1 MIMKEKKEAR
11 TIRQKLT
18 VFMTSSITASMAALI
33 GVLGV
38 MAIVF
43 LVDLTNELQN
53 TETLAVEEE
62 VSIWYSERM
71 AELRSI
77 RNTVENY
84 NMTSD
89 SSYDLQGYLA
99 HMLAE
104 YEDNGIYDYYIGM
117 ADKTCYFGGGWE
129 PAPGEY
135 DPTTR
140 DWYKNAVS
148 AEDVIVSEAYVDA
161 ETGRVVITMS
171 APVHENGNVV
181 GVIAADI
188 FTDDVQ
194 ALAADSFDRA
204 DTKYVVLIDS
214 AGTILAHKNSEFLP
228 TVDSSGE
235 EVLTN
240 YKDAIIPEKV
250 VGSAEMK
257 KAIGNDYRGVF
268 RVYTGQDI
276 QGAGVTAIV
285 VDEGTHYYRGVIL
298 FVITCSILVF
308 VIYFVVQRRVKSK
321 LYPLLDPLKELVTVA
336 DNMSRGQLDYKPEHI
351 SDDEIGDLYIAIE
364 KSNES
369 IRSYIGDV
377 AEKLEAIS
385 NGDLRAQVT
394 MDYIGDFEVLKT
406 SINKISES
414 LNMSMQTILRS
425 ADSVHEHAKN
435 VSGEAS
441 ELSANVSNVNERIS
455 GIHEGISAIRQK
467 YEESLNSASE
477 SLKLSDNASEAL
489 KDSYKQLDSLLTAME
504 TISDKS
510 NRIVEIINTI
520 NQIAAQTNLLA
531 LNASIEAARAG
542 EAGRGFAVVADN
554 VQVLAAQTAQAVS
567 DSEGLIRESVSAVEE
582 GRHIVDIAVEKM
594 KSAVEKNEDVHAH
607 IISMTDSIREET
619 SIVENVAQSIRGIDD
634 FARKTESA
642 SKECVDMTKGLYAE
656 VDTMHE
662 IVGRFDL

>member
-43 LVDLTNELQN
+43 LVNLTNELQN

-148 AEDVIVSEAYVDA
+148 AEDIIVSEAYVDA

-240 YKDAIIPEKV
+240 YKDAKIPEKV

-489 KDSYKQLDSLLTAME
+489 KGSYKQLDSLLTAME

-594 KSAVEKNEDVHAH
+594 KSAVEKNEDVHTH

-642 SKECVDMTKGLYAE
+642 SKECVDMTKGLYDE

>member
-117 ADKTCYFGGGWE
+117 ADKTCFFGGGWE

-140 DWYKNAVS
+140 DWYKSAVS

-240 YKDAIIPEKV
+240 YKDAKIPEKV

-276 QGAGVTAIV
+276 QGTGVTAIV

-489 KDSYKQLDSLLTAME
+489 KGSYKQLDSLLTAME

-594 KSAVEKNEDVHAH
+594 KSAVEKNEDVHTH

-619 SIVENVAQSIRGIDD
+619 SIVENVAQSICGIDD

-642 SKECVDMTKGLYAE
+642 SKECVDMTKGLYDE

>member
-43 LVDLTNELQN
+43 LVNLTNELQN

-62 VSIWYSERM
+62 VSIWYAERM

-140 DWYKNAVS
+140 DWYMNAVS

-240 YKDAIIPEKV
+240 YKDARIPEKV

-276 QGAGVTAIV
+276 QGMGVTAIV

-308 VIYFVVQRRVKSK
+308 VIYFVVQRRVKNK

-394 MDYIGDFEVLKT
+394 MDYIGDFEELKT

-414 LNMSMQTILRS
+414 LTMSMQNILRS

-441 ELSANVSNVNERIS
+441 ELSANVSHVNERIS

-489 KDSYKQLDSLLTAME
+489 KGSYKQLDSLLTAME

-582 GRHIVDIAVEKM
+582 GRRIVDIAVEKM
-594 KSAVEKNEDVHAH
+594 KSAVEKNEDVHTH

-642 SKECVDMTKGLYAE
+642 SKECVDMTKGLYDE

>member
-117 ADKTCYFGGGWE
+117 ADKTCFFGGGWE

-140 DWYKNAVS
+140 DWYKSAVS

-240 YKDAIIPEKV
+240 YKDAKIPEKV

-257 KAIGNDYRGVF
+257 KAMGNDYRGVF

-276 QGAGVTAIV
+276 QGTGVTAIV

-369 IRSYIGDV
+369 IRSYIGEV

-489 KDSYKQLDSLLTAME
+489 KGSYKQLDSLLTAME

-594 KSAVEKNEDVHAH
+594 KSAVEKNEYVHTH

-619 SIVENVAQSIRGIDD
+619 SIVENVAQSICGIDD

-642 SKECVDMTKGLYAE
+642 SKECVDMTKGLYDE

>member
-240 YKDAIIPEKV
+240 YKDAKIPEKV

-276 QGAGVTAIV
+276 QGTGVTAIV

-489 KDSYKQLDSLLTAME
+489 KGSYKQLDSLLTAME

-594 KSAVEKNEDVHAH
+594 KSAVEKNEDVHTH

-619 SIVENVAQSIRGIDD
+619 SIVENVAQSICGIDD

-642 SKECVDMTKGLYAE
+642 SKECVDMTKGLYDE

>member
-62 VSIWYSERM
+62 VSIWYAERM

-240 YKDAIIPEKV
+240 YKDAKIPEKV

-477 SLKLSDNASEAL
+477 SLQLSDNASEAL
-489 KDSYKQLDSLLTAME
+489 KGSYKQLDSLLTAME

-594 KSAVEKNEDVHAH
+594 KSAVEKNEDVHTH

-642 SKECVDMTKGLYAE
+642 SKECVDMTKGLYDE

>member
-1 MIMKEKKEAR
+1 MKEKKEAR

-43 LVDLTNELQN
+43 LVNLTNELQN

-62 VSIWYSERM
+62 VSIWYAERM

-140 DWYKNAVS
+140 DWYMNAVS

-240 YKDAIIPEKV
+240 YKDARIPEKV

-276 QGAGVTAIV
+276 QGMGVTAIV

-308 VIYFVVQRRVKSK
+308 VIYFVVQRRVKNK

-394 MDYIGDFEVLKT
+394 MDYIGDFEELKT

-414 LNMSMQTILRS
+414 LTMSMQNILRS

-441 ELSANVSNVNERIS
+441 ELSANVSHVNERIS

-489 KDSYKQLDSLLTAME
+489 KGSYKQLDSLLTAME

-582 GRHIVDIAVEKM
+582 GRRIVDIAVEKM
-594 KSAVEKNEDVHAH
+594 KSAVEKNEDVHTH

-642 SKECVDMTKGLYAE
+642 SKECVDMTKGLYDE

>member
-117 ADKTCYFGGGWE
+117 ADKTCFFGGGWE

-140 DWYKNAVS
+140 DWYKSAVS

-240 YKDAIIPEKV
+240 YKDAKIPEKV

-257 KAIGNDYRGVF
+257 KAMGNDYRGVF

-276 QGAGVTAIV
+276 QGTGVTAIV

-489 KDSYKQLDSLLTAME
+489 KGSYKQLDSLLTAME

-594 KSAVEKNEDVHAH
+594 KSAVEKNEYVHTH

-619 SIVENVAQSIRGIDD
+619 SIVENVAQSICGIDD

-642 SKECVDMTKGLYAE
+642 SKECVDMTKGLYDE

>member
-1 MIMKEKKEAR
+1 MIMREKKEAR

-62 VSIWYSERM
+62 VSIWYAERM

-240 YKDAIIPEKV
+240 YKDAKIPEKV

-257 KAIGNDYRGVF
+257 NAIGNDYRGVF

-489 KDSYKQLDSLLTAME
+489 KGSYKQLDSLLTAME

-582 GRHIVDIAVEKM
+582 GRRIVDIAVEKM
-594 KSAVEKNEDVHAH
+594 KSAVEKNEDVHTH

-619 SIVENVAQSIRGIDD
+619 SIVENVAQSICGIDD

-642 SKECVDMTKGLYAE
+642 SKECVDMTKGLYDE